1 MLQQHTITLTDEIS
15 KEGHGWTILHYI
27 CKNNSVYCMELCLRW
42 LYQSD
47 PSAYQNTINMKNCDG
62 DTPIIVACLYKSNQ
76 IIRTMLDYGGV
87 DIYAMNSKKLTA
99 YQISLNSI
107 NEEALQMLMKY

>member
-1 MLQQHTITLTDEIS
+1 M
-15 KEGHGWTILHYI
+15 
-27 CKNNSVYCMELCLRW
+27 
-42 LYQSD
+42 
-47 PSAYQNTINMKNCDG
+47 INQKNCDG
-62 DTPIIVACLYKSNQ
+62 DTPLIVACLYKSNH

-107 NEEALQMLMKY
+107 N